1 MQAKKSAA
9 LALQMANLRRGQL
22 QTDGI
27 TVRHSSRA
35 IVSTPSSSRPEDSH
49 FRALPDTYVNL
60 SIHTAPDVR
69 TACVSNFLSTSDSPT
84 LVKAF
89 MQIKN
94 ARLRQRIVNLV
105 EQIVDSHE
113 D

>member
-1 MQAKKSAA
+1 M
-9 LALQMANLRRGQL
+9 
-22 QTDGI
+22 
-27 TVRHSSRA
+27 
-35 IVSTPSSSRPEDSH
+35 
-49 FRALPDTYVNL
+49 
-60 SIHTAPDVR
+60 
-69 TACVSNFLSTSDSPT
+69 SNFLSTSDSPT

-105 EQIVDSHE
+105 EQIADSHE